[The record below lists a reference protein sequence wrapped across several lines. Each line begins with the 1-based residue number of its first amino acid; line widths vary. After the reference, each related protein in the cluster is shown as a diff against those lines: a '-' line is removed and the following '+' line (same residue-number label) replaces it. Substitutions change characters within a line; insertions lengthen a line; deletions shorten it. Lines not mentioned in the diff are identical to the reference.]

1 MTELALKLIF
11 NNYEIMLVDHIILS
25 ALYLMLQIVSAV
37 SLNTCLISILY
48 ELRVVNVAVLLV
60 PDALSIP
67 SRIYE

>member
-1 MTELALKLIF
+1 
-11 NNYEIMLVDHIILS
+11 MLVDHIILS

-60 PDALSIP
+60 PDVLSIH
-67 SRIYE
+67 SRIY